1 MSCPQCNSCSCE
13 KPSDIKARRLIVWKN
28 AKFCSDVKIRGDL
41 DVDGPV
47 QTPCVQIKADPLRN
61 TKYGFQ
67 ALAANTTGVDNTA
80 IGDHALALNQTG
92 IKNTAIGSGVL
103 ASSVGVFQNT
113 GVGFKALN
121 QLTFGAQNLAVG
133 GNTLGSLTNGF
144 YHTGLGDEAL
154 RSLQTGFGN
163 TADGFFTLSVLET
176 GNNNTALGNSAGLGL
191 VSGDNNTLLGYAT
204 LPSDPNVSN
213 EVTIGN
219 DNVTQVRFST
229 ANALPVFPDNA
240 TALGGGL
247 TPGMLYRTGG
257 DPDLVCIVH

>member
-1 MSCPQCNSCSCE
+1 MSCPQCNCCSCE

-80 IGDHALALNQTG
+80 IGDRALALNQTG

-103 ASSVGVFQNT
+103 ASSVDVFQNT

-144 YHTGLGDEAL
+144 DHTGLGDEAL

-163 TADGFFTLSVLET
+163 T
-176 GNNNTALGNSAGLGL
+176 AGLGL

-229 ANALPVFPDNA
+229 PNALPVFPDNA

-257 DPDLVCIVH
+257 DPDIVCIVH